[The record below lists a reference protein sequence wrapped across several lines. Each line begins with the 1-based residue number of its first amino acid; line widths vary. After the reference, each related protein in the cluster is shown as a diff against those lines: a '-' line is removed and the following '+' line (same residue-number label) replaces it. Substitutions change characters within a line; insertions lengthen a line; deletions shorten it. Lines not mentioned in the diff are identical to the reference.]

1 MEDVEDT
8 EVPNIDDLP
17 TLPQTGILFVGGH
30 PNFIKKLKE
39 CYPNWSYIVSKNAPE
54 RMKQYDKLTMCFIY
68 SEHMGHPLYNGVIN
82 ELRSCDTPYSY
93 IRGTNLE
100 RVIRE
105 MRLDY
110 AEAYK
115 NNKEDETHD

>member
-30 PNFIKKLKE
+30 PNFLKKLKE

-115 NNKEDETHD
+115 NNKGDENND